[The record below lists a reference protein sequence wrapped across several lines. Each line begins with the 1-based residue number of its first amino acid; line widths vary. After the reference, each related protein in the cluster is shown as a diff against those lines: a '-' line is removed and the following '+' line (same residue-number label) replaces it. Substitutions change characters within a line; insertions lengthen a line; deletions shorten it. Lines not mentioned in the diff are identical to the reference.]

1 LTIVKR
7 VPDTITSWIITGFAL
22 SSEHGLGLTKSPT
35 KLTVFRPF
43 FVSAFLPYSVK
54 RGEVL
59 KIPVTVFNYTP
70 KSVKATVFLH
80 NKDNE
85 FEFMEK
91 GNGYILSQEVDVAL
105 DNGATA
111 YFTIKPIKV
120 GYIVLT
126 ITARTDIAGD
136 GIELPLLVLPEGVK
150 KQANKA
156 VLLDLRNKTAERT
169 SFICNFPADIIPD
182 SVKIELSAI
191 GDILGPTISN
201 LDSLVSVPCGCGEQ
215 NLILM
220 VPSILVYDYLK
231 SVDKMTEKMET
242 KIRNC
247 ISIGYQ
253 NELRFQHRDGSF
265 SAFGEFDQK
274 GSVWLTAFAI
284 KSFIMAKKLKFDV
297 DQKVINRAMKWLRAN
312 QAPNGSFP
320 EVGNVID
327 KDMQGDAGEGLALTV
342 YTTIALIQSV
352 EDVFNDPKYKAI
364 VEKAVAFI
372 AEKVVNCDVIYT
384 IAMAAYCLQL
394 AKHDSK
400 DVVMKK
406 LAAMAIE
413 TDGLRYWE
421 KPGSQTKAKN
431 SWCAPSSVNVEIT
444 SYALLAHLAAG
455 DEVSSVPILKWLIGQ
470 RNGKGGGQS
479 TQDTV
484 LSLEAIACFAK
495 KIFSSAQNLNLL
507 ITSGAKNLAKLNINK
522 ENAMVLQK
530 VELPDKITKV
540 DVSIKGSGIALVQ
553 VAYEYNVSDIV
564 KPVGFNLDV
573 RVNSAP
579 ETTVL
584 NLIVKANF
592 SPHGGVKVSN
602 MALLEITFPSGF
614 CFDTDCKPA
623 ILAIPKV
630 KKIETQNG
638 DTKKRLIIPVTA
650 TKMFDVAE
658 QKPSIVE
665 IYDYYENCKL
675 EWLVLESN
683 SVSNLQ
689 IFISSTPC
697 EHILFAAKPVICGK
711 FELKQHK
718 MIQY

>member
-1 LTIVKR
+1 
-7 VPDTITSWIITGFAL
+7 
-22 SSEHGLGLTKSPT
+22 LGLTKSPT

-43 FVSAFLPYSVK
+43 FVSATLPYSVK

-59 KIPVTVFNYTP
+59 KIPVTVFNYTS
-70 KSVKATVFLH
+70 KGVKATVVLD
-80 NKDNE
+80 NKDKE
-85 FEFMEK
+85 FELIGK
-91 GNGYILSQEVDVAL
+91 DNGSSLSQEVDVAA
-105 DNGATA
+105 DNGTTA
-111 YFTIKPIKV
+111 YFTIKPVKV
-120 GYIVLT
+120 GYIVLK
-126 ITARTDIAGD
+126 ITATTDIAGD
-136 GIELPLLVLPEGVK
+136 GIEQPLLVLAEGVK
-150 KQANKA
+150 KQANKS
-156 VLLDLRNKTAERT
+156 VLLDLRSKPEEMTT
-169 SFICNFPADIIPD
+169 LVCDIPADIIPD

-215 NLILM
+215 TLILM

-242 KIRNC
+242 KIKNC

-253 NELRFQHRDGSF
+253 NELTFQHQDGSF
-265 SAFGEFDQK
+265 SAFGNSDPK

-284 KSFIMAKKLKFDV
+284 KSFMMAKQLKFDL
-297 DQKVINRAMKWLRAN
+297 DQNVIDRALVWLCDN

-320 EVGNVID
+320 EVGNVIH

-342 YTTIALIQSV
+342 YTTIALIQSA
-352 EDVFNDPKYKAI
+352 EDVFTDPKYKAI
-364 VEKAVAFI
+364 VGKAVAFI
-372 AEKVVNCDVIYT
+372 AEKVVDCDEVYT

-400 DVVMKK
+400 DVFMKK
-406 LAAMAIE
+406 LLSKAIE
-413 TDGLRYWE
+413 ADGHRYWE

-444 SYALLAHLAAG
+444 SYALLAHLTAG
-455 DEVSSVPILKWLIGQ
+455 DEIASIPILKWLIGQ

-495 KIFSSAQNLNLL
+495 KIFSGDQSLNLL
-507 ITSGAKNLAKLNINK
+507 ATSEGNNLAELHINK

-530 VELPDKITKV
+530 VELADMITKI
-540 DVSIKGSGIALVQ
+540 DVTAKGSGIALVQ

-564 KPVGFNLDV
+564 TPVGFNLDV

-579 ETTVL
+579 NATVL
-584 NLIVKANF
+584 NLIVLASF
-592 SPHGGVKVSN
+592 SPHGDNKVSN
-602 MALLEITFPSGF
+602 MALLEVAFPSGF

-630 KKIETQNG
+630 KKVETQNG
-638 DTKKRLIIPVTA
+638 DTKLVVYCDNVDEKGLMIPVTA
-650 TKMFDVAE
+650 TKMFDVSE

-665 IYDYYENCKL
+665 IYDYYENG
-675 EWLVLESN
+675 E
-683 SVSNLQ
+683 
-689 IFISSTPC
+689 
-697 EHILFAAKPVICGK
+697 
-711 FELKQHK
+711 
-718 MIQY
+718 